1 MLFKLIKNKLAVNTS
16 FILFVFLSLFL
27 SILLSVLLVGSQTKN
42 TIHEYQEQKAQ
53 IEAGISARY
62 IEQFIETRLQLLH
75 DLAKQPVLVNGVM
88 GAGMDRASLF
98 DLLDDYNILG
108 QKQPILLLNVLS
120 EKVYSNDE
128 SFRFDLQ
135 EEWINKLLMDE
146 IPHAI
151 FLQEMDGRYYFELAV
166 PIKYNG
172 LTEGVMVVYFLKS
185 LSELLEEVINSDTYG
200 IELEGPWLS
209 FSTYQSGVEYQPVSR
224 LELGES
230 ELVLTYQL
238 NTQSTIDKVST
249 VLGSIIWAIGFSL
262 VIAWAILYLIGQKL
276 LLDPYRRLAQ
286 SEREIKLSE
295 ERYKVAVEG
304 SSDGLWDW
312 DIENKSVYY
321 APRFREMLGY
331 AGKDTENF
339 PNIYSSFENA
349 LHKKDVLHTVARIK
363 AHLRD
368 KEPFDVEYRLFN
380 KAGEIR
386 YFRAKGTAVWND
398 AGWAT
403 RMAGS
408 IIDIT
413 EQKLAQKALQQAKEQ
428 NDLLA
433 QAIEACNLGI
443 AILDGKKANIYK
455 GMASPEKIC
464 SKLLF

>member
-16 FILFVFLSLFL
+16 FLLFVFLSLFL
-27 SILLSVLLVGSQTKN
+27 SILLSALLVGSQTKN

-128 SFRFDLQ
+128 SFSFDVQ
-135 EEWINKLLMDE
+135 EDWTNKLLMDE

-151 FLQEMDGRYYFELAV
+151 SLQEMDGRYYFELAV

-172 LTEGVMVVYFLKS
+172 LTEGLMVVYFLKS
-185 LSELLEEVINSDTYG
+185 LNELLEEVINSDTYG

-286 SEREIKLSE
+286 SEREIK
-295 ERYKVAVEG
+295 
-304 SSDGLWDW
+304 
-312 DIENKSVYY
+312 
-321 APRFREMLGY
+321 
-331 AGKDTENF
+331 T
-339 PNIYSSFENA
+339 
-349 LHKKDVLHTVARIK
+349 
-363 AHLRD
+363 
-368 KEPFDVEYRLFN
+368 
-380 KAGEIR
+380 
-386 YFRAKGTAVWND
+386 
-398 AGWAT
+398 
-403 RMAGS
+403 
-408 IIDIT
+408 
-413 EQKLAQKALQQAKEQ
+413 Q
-428 NDLLA
+428 
-433 QAIEACNLGI
+433 
-443 AILDGKKANIYK
+443 
-455 GMASPEKIC
+455 
-464 SKLLF
+464 